1 MGRIYLDTNGITVKC
16 EGCEVGF
23 KGILNG
29 EEYEVVD
36 NELLRK
42 RKGMYNGMYN
52 WRLVT
57 SMVTDMSGMFFRSE
71 FNQPIGNWD
80 VSRVKRMKDMFMGSK
95 FNQPIGNWDVSSV
108 TCMSSMFRRSK
119 FNQPIDDWNVSWK
132 KTWMDDMFLDCKISP
147 IPTWYPHV

>member
-1 MGRIYLDTNGITVKC
+1 MVNTSNDTQIEGVVKNTSIQKIYLDTNGITVKC

-42 RKGMYNGMYN
+42 RVKKGVRLD
-52 WRLVT
+52 RLVT
-57 SMVTDMSGMFFRSE
+57 TLVTDMSRLFFKSK

-80 VSRVKRMKDMFMGSK
+80 VSRVKTMEGMFIGSK

-108 TCMSSMFRRSK
+108 THKYGMFNFSK
-119 FNQPIDDWNVSWK
+119 FNQPIDKWVNQN
-132 KTWMDDMFLDCKISP
+132 F
-147 IPTWYPHV
+147 